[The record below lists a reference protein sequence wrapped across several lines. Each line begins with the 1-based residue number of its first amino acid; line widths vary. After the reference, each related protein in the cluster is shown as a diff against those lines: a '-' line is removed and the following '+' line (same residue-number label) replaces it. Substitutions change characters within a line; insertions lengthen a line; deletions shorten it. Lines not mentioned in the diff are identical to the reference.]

1 MNGKVATNIDEEA
14 LFEMLA
20 TANFGGP
27 AVKSGPRRAAAVI
40 DSSED
45 ATRYLD
51 VKDEARRFST
61 FPGLPSSRVSRMNR

>member
-1 MNGKVATNIDEEA
+1 MNGKLAANIDEEA

-20 TANFGGP
+20 TANFGAP

-45 ATRYLD
+45 VTRYLD
-51 VKDEARRFST
+51 LKDEPRPLST
-61 FPGLPSSRVSRMNR
+61 FPGLASSRDSRMSR